1 MRCRKTPKWHIYFNA
16 EGKKQQKKNSQ
27 NNNRGFKSFIVVLNT
42 KNAES

>member
-1 MRCRKTPKWHIYFNA
+1 MRCRKTPKWYIYFNA
-16 EGKKQQKKNSQ
+16 ERKKQQKKNSQ